1 MKNLIIL
8 AGLVVI
14 FLFDLNV
21 YLSSDVLNKYLYE
34 YIMVDVLPYMSI
46 FLVYILLCKISKYD
60 FNVKFIP
67 IPFYSGLM
75 FFLAAEEVLYKNF
88 KAYAEAIRSV
98 LMYNHYGIIVAS
110 GIVAVIIFLLNKKYY
125 MDKEEENEIE
135 KKYKMIK
142 VEKDSSKNK
151 IFVGAEYYKTM
162 IAGFFSGII
171 VVLFKLIYYAIM
183 K

>member
-34 YIMVDVLPYMSI
+34 YIMVDVLPYLSI

-75 FFLAAEEVLYKNF
+75 FF
-88 KAYAEAIRSV
+88 
-98 LMYNHYGIIVAS
+98 
-110 GIVAVIIFLLNKKYY
+110 
-125 MDKEEENEIE
+125 
-135 KKYKMIK
+135 
-142 VEKDSSKNK
+142 
-151 IFVGAEYYKTM
+151 
-162 IAGFFSGII
+162 
-171 VVLFKLIYYAIM
+171 
-183 K
+183 